1 MNWQAVL
8 HIGFLWLGI
17 AALLYVIQSASQ
29 FITGIPWLG
38 LAPLHALTIGYF
50 STIVL
55 GMATRV
61 TLGHSGR
68 ALVADRITWWLFM
81 GFQAAVVLR
90 VAGDIWTGWPM
101 AIWHPH
107 LLAGLVWLVC
117 FGSWFANYAPI
128 YWRPRVDG
136 KPG

>member
-8 HIGFLWLGI
+8 HLGFLWLGI

-68 ALVADRITWWLFM
+68 ALVADRITCWLFM
-81 GFQAAVVLR
+81 GFQGAVVSR

-117 FGSWFANYAPI
+117 FGIWFANYAPI